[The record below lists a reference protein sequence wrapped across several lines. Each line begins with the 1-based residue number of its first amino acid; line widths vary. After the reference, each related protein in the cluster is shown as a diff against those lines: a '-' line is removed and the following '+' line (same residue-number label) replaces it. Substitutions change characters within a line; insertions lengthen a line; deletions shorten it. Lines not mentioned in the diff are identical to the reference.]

1 MIQAMH
7 HIKME
12 SKVSSTREYRDDP
25 GYAPY
30 KDGKQEGRFSD
41 LCREI
46 SGNISTINNGA
57 NALDRAMKIINTERD
72 SPQIR
77 DRIHDTSQSTNR
89 IVVDTTKLMKKVA
102 GIKGLDRSQK
112 LQIDR
117 LKSDFQDSVQ
127 RFSSLQKKAA
137 EKVKQTTKLSEKKPK
152 SSAGWLD
159 EDDDKSPFV
168 EQERRREEM
177 QAQEQVIED
186 DLALIQDREER
197 IRQLEGDILDVNEI
211 FRDLGALIHEQGGQI
226 DSIEAN
232 VEQAYSNVEQG
243 TSQLGKAAD
252 YQRKSRKK
260 MCCLL
265 IILLIVAAIITLII
279 ILATK

>member
-1 MIQAMH
+1 MANYGA
-7 HIKME
+7 
-12 SKVSSTREYRDDP
+12 TREYRDDP
-25 GYAPY
+25 EYRPY
-30 KDGKQEGRFSD
+30 RDNTQGNRFPD
-41 LCREI
+41 LCKDI
-46 SGNISTINNGA
+46 SENISSVNNGA

-77 DRIHDTSQSTNR
+77 DKIHDTSQRTNQ
-89 IVVDTTKLMKKVA
+89 IVKDTTKLMGKL
-102 GIKGLDRSQK
+102 GSMKGLDRQQK

-117 LKSDFQDSVQ
+117 LKSDFQDSVS

-137 EKVKQTTKLSEKKPK
+137 EKVKQSTKLSQKKPK
-152 SSAGWLD
+152 QTGGWLD
-159 EDDDKSPFV
+159 EDDEAPIL

-177 QAQEQVIED
+177 QAQEEVIED
-186 DLALIQDREER
+186 DLALIRDREER

-211 FRDLGALIHEQGGQI
+211 FRDLGAMISEQGEQI

-232 VEQAYSNVEQG
+232 VERAYTNVDQG
-243 TSQLGKAAD
+243 TQQLGKAAE

-265 IILLIVAAIITLII
+265 LIILI
-279 ILATK
+279 ILAVVTIIIVLTVKK

>member
-1 MIQAMH
+1 MANYGA
-7 HIKME
+7 
-12 SKVSSTREYRDDP
+12 TGEYRDDP

-30 KDGKQEGRFSD
+30 KDGKQDGRFSD

-152 SSAGWLD
+152 SSAGWMD
-159 EDDDKSPFV
+159 DDDDKSPFV

-232 VEQAYSNVEQG
+232 VEQAYSHVEQG